1 MPTLPHVLQ
10 FHAWLLQTQRYI
22 ILNSRFSFSF
32 LHCASNRQEDRT
44 IGLLFNIFFLSSSS
58 FAICMLLAIEFLL
71 LRSWALQLNS
81 NSSAPVSASTT
92 GQDAIAL
99 QSDAISVFS
108 AGLVDIRNRIHD
120 DDIDHFD
127 DASNAH
133 VVSRTSI
140 CFADHSTTAAV
151 DEASTLD
158 SRRRLTSHAAPA
170 PLRAS
175 SMRALPEW
183 IKLAH
188 IVLGASLLVSSV
200 SLRIVMWATANG
212 VWNAVVLF
220 QEAATVLFGTVFL
233 LVYASRIC
241 RHVAR
246 VEADLLARLQAAKAS
261 VAGAVATA
269 RAQVAVTAA
278 SASLSAPLS
287 PSVGSPAVCLMPL
300 PIPAPLVAS
309 TGSRISCSSV
319 APESPVNAVAA
330 VSFRSAYV
338 DDWRQYTR
346 LGGCFGRDH
355 LSGFRRWILYLVT
368 ILCTTIG
375 YLFYRAAQVFADA
388 DVPYSDA
395 NATPFVSIFAPTLI
409 FAGNAVA
416 LYMMWLPMGASGGSD
431 STDAMEPAMRRR
443 QQAETS
449 SSWWQSSPSSSS
461 EATPLERM
469 FQSVDEDA
477 PYMDFLEAEAMRESF
492 SLSVSSTASSH
503 RPSTDASPSKARV

>member
-1 MPTLPHVLQ
+1 
-10 FHAWLLQTQRYI
+10 
-22 ILNSRFSFSF
+22 
-32 LHCASNRQEDRT
+32 
-44 IGLLFNIFFLSSSS
+44 
-58 FAICMLLAIEFLL
+58 MLLAIEFLL

-81 NSSAPVSASTT
+81 SSSSSAPVSAPAT
-92 GQDAIAL
+92 GQDAVAL
-99 QSDAISVFS
+99 QDDAISVFS

-133 VVSRTSI
+133 VVSRTLISN
-140 CFADHSTTAAV
+140 ANHSRVAAV
-151 DEASTLD
+151 DESITLD
-158 SRRRLTSHAAPA
+158 GRRRLMSRAAPA

-188 IVLGASLLVSSV
+188 IVLGVSLLVSSV

-261 VAGAVATA
+261 VAGIAATTRFA
-269 RAQVAVTAA
+269 LTTAA
-278 SASLSAPLS
+278 ASLSAPPS
-287 PSVGSPAVCLMPL
+287 PSIGSAAVRLVPL
-300 PIPAPLVAS
+300 PIPAPSVAD
-309 TGSRISCSSV
+309 TGSQISCSNIV
-319 APESPVNAVAA
+319 AELPADAEAVLA
-330 VSFRSAYV
+330 SRSAYT
-338 DDWRQYTR
+338 DDWGQYTR

-355 LSGFRRWILYLVT
+355 LSGFRRWLLYLVT
-368 ILCTTIG
+368 ILCVTIG
-375 YLFYRAAQVFADA
+375 YLILRAAHAVVDA
-388 DVPYSDA
+388 GLPYSDA
-395 NATPFVSIFAPTLI
+395 NATPFVTIFAPTLI
-409 FAGNAVA
+409 FAGNAVV
-416 LYMMWLPMGASGGSD
+416 LYMMWLPMGVSGGSD

-503 RPSTDASPSKARV
+503 RPSTDASPSKVRV